1 MDAKERTRQ
10 RARQHYANM
19 SEEKREERNR
29 KQREARQR
37 KKAEKTINT
46 TATVPTDN
54 EHTTHNPV
62 QALTHSTVLTKTN
75 DSSISPE
82 QARKKRWYEN
92 LTAEQKAAKRQK
104 ERVQNMTNEQVQAK
118 RGRAQR
124 IKEKKGDTLNKAS
137 IAMENPS
144 FVPELVLDKP
154 TLKSPEPPA
163 PEVYGSCASLKASEF
178 LNFEITGRPFIP
190 MSNSGHDVGLDHQ
203 DASGAKKSRRR
214 CVTHGERHALL
225 SRQNKQFEANIG
237 SKIVPSENKDP
248 FMEVEDKNGSN
259 SISQPGVTNT
269 ESIKTDYMTGAST
282 PSQPHANN
290 DGDNDGV
297 IFEDDDDE
305 EEEGYLFI
313 GQDEDIEE
321 DAQMDDANLESSY
334 VPNMNDPYDKVYSN
348 MPQDTHNLEP
358 VQNCGYY
365 NAKKFQYEPEE
376 FCCRGGKIQLVEPET
391 PPELMRLWSSADA
404 DAKHFR
410 ENVRFF
416 NGHFSFTSLYCN
428 LDSKTTDTR
437 NGGIYTFRAHGQ
449 MYHNIRSFGRDGTE
463 PNHLELYFYDDDPS
477 LKHRFHKCRQE
488 QFDKNREVIKG
499 LARILRGNP
508 YAENLRSLGQ
518 VDDLEDYHVTFNL
531 DQRLDQRTYNAPLTS
546 EVAAIWIEGSEIRGQ
561 FDHSVVLHGRDRQ
574 IYGIRSYHGCY
585 DSLSYPLFFPRDE
598 LGWHSD
604 IPKVDVDIRKVLAAR
619 EKKRSTGNI
628 STEDPDSPGN
638 KCVSV
643 RDYYCYKFQM
653 RPGIFNPIL
662 HGKRLFQQ
670 FAVDTYIKIESSRLD
685 YIRHNQR
692 DLRAELYQ
700 GLVDALHAGEGRS
713 DKVGKRTVL
722 STSFIG
728 GPRDMRRRYM
738 DATALVRK
746 YGKPDI
752 FLTMTCNPNWDEIK
766 REIYPGQIPQDRPD
780 LVVRVFRAKL
790 EELKKRLLQYDILG
804 KVRAYVYVVEFQK
817 RGLPHAHFLLIMQNK
832 YKLTCPEQYDLLISA
847 EIPDKKKYP
856 ELHKMVIKH
865 MMHGPCGALNRN
877 CPCCIGRQSC
887 KNNYPRAYSETT
899 IQGKDS
905 YPIYRRRKNGK
916 KENVRNAQLDNA
928 WVVPYNPYLLRL
940 FNCHINVEAC
950 GSIKAVKYL
959 FKYIYKGHDR
969 ASIAV
974 REAGKVDDHENIDEI
989 KQYRDARWVTPPEAL
1004 WRIYGFDLSKN
1015 SPPVL
1020 QLQLHLPG
1028 MHMVSFQPH
1037 QDIKKVVNR
1046 EGVEKSMLTAYFEA
1060 NRLDPHARGILYRD
1074 FPEHYT
1080 WQANEG
1086 KYWKRRVQKKI
1097 QVGRIVSAHPAE
1109 GERYYLRVI
1118 LNHVTGATS
1127 FEDLRTVD
1135 GVVLPTFREAA
1146 ERRGL
1151 IESDNTLD
1159 ECLTEATMFQM
1170 PSSLRRLFATIL
1182 VFCEPS
1188 DVRGL
1193 WQKHLDAMSEDY
1205 QRNNQ
1210 SKFAV
1215 EQLVLID
1222 IRNILQS
1229 MGKDIKS
1236 FPLPKIDKTY
1246 DDTNGIAREILEEA
1260 RIKPTV
1266 DAMSL
1271 SESLNQEQRA
1281 AYDEIMTSI
1290 NNSQGGVFFVDG
1302 PGGTEKTYLYRAL
1315 LATVRHQDKIAVATA
1330 TSGVAASI
1338 MPGGRTAHSRF
1349 KIPLSINNGAY
1360 CSFTKQSG
1368 TAKLLRTASLII
1380 WDEASMTKRQAIEAL
1395 DNSMRDIMEQPE
1407 LPFGG
1412 KTIVFGGDFRQVLP
1426 VMRKGSRAQIIDASL
1441 RRSYLWDSMRHLK
1454 LVQNMRAKSDAWFAE
1469 YLLRIGGGT
1478 EATNNDGDVHLPDE
1492 ICLPYTGEDS
1502 DLDGLIDCI
1511 FPRLNE
1517 NMEDTNYITSRAI
1530 LATRND

>member
-1 MDAKERTRQ
+1 
-10 RARQHYANM
+10 
-19 SEEKREERNR
+19 
-29 KQREARQR
+29 
-37 KKAEKTINT
+37 
-46 TATVPTDN
+46 
-54 EHTTHNPV
+54 
-62 QALTHSTVLTKTN
+62 
-75 DSSISPE
+75 
-82 QARKKRWYEN
+82 
-92 LTAEQKAAKRQK
+92 
-104 ERVQNMTNEQVQAK
+104 MTNEQVQAK
-118 RGRAQR
+118 RGLAQR

-163 PEVYGSCASLKASEF
+163 PEVYWSCASLKASEF

-203 DASGAKKSRRR
+203 DASGAKKSRRL
-214 CVTHGERHALL
+214 C
-225 SRQNKQFEANIG
+225 
-237 SKIVPSENKDP
+237 NKDP

-290 DGDNDGV
+290 DGDDDGV
-297 IFEDDDDE
+297 IFEDDDE
-305 EEEGYLFI
+305 EEEGYLFA

-358 VQNCGYY
+358 VQNCGYC
-365 NAKKFQYEPEE
+365 NAKKFQYEPEG

-437 NGGIYTFRAHGQ
+437 NGGIYTFHAHGQ

-488 QFDKNREVIKG
+488 QFDKDREVIKG

-508 YAENLRSLGQ
+508 YAGNLRSLGQ
-518 VDDLEDYHVTFNL
+518 VDDLEDCRVTFNL

-546 EVAAIWIEGSEIRGQ
+546 EVAAIWIEGVRYAVS
-561 FDHSVVLHGRDRQ
+561 
-574 IYGIRSYHGCY
+574 
-585 DSLSYPLFFPRDE
+585 E

-604 IPKVDVDIRKVLAAR
+604 IPKVGVDIRKVLAAR
-619 EKKRSTGNI
+619 EKKKSAGNI
-628 STEDPDSPGN
+628 STEDPGSPGN

-662 HGKRLFQQ
+662 HGKCLFQQ
-670 FAVDTYIKIESSRLD
+670 FAVDSYIKIESSRLD

-713 DKVGKRTVL
+713 DKVGKRTML

-766 REIYPGQIPQDRPD
+766 RELYPGQISQDRPD

-905 YPIYRRRKNGK
+905 YPIYRRRKDGK

-989 KQYRDARWVTPPEAL
+989 KQYRDANYACTNNDLDIINRIKKIPADPGREEVVLIGDAVVHRYGMECLFNKEEFLNDEVINAYINLLRTQEHLLQRSDGTVYLENSIISFLMKRDGDDCVNMEEMYGKIGGSAIKQGAIIHKSRHVVINAYINLLRTQEHLLQRSDRTVHLENSIISFLMKRDGDDCVNMEEMYGKIGGSAIKQRVLSYINHDMVFLPINIKDKHWYLAVINARQCEIQVLDSCGDMFDRKDLITTLKGLQKQINMVSQHIEFKDHEWTNLQVTSWPIREIEFDQEMQEDGSSCGLFLLNFAEYWTGIMLSDNITQKDMTEFRTKLAAILLSSKFNERKGSPLFDNKDEMDGEPSEVIMLRSAPDAFKSTDNSNKRKREFVYERDDEFEYPSELDAILDSTPSTHTMTLDSNKLTMTPSSIDGDIDKFLFHGLPIIDMPLSRDNMIDVVCDYIITINDPELLEKEWV
-1004 WRIYGFDLSKN
+1004 R
-1015 SPPVL
+1015 
-1020 QLQLHLPG
+1020 
-1028 MHMVSFQPH
+1028 SFQPYKIT
-1037 QDIKKVVNR
+1037 IKVKQLHASLDLHKDMPEECFNIAVRLLARAQLKKLQSDGTIMGSKHYMDLKFCNLSDLNR
-1046 EGVEKSMLTAYFEA
+1046 DPKFRKRINWKDMSTTLEGWHYVQYDVSQCRYTLMPWVQCGNYMLFVLDDVQKQLIV
-1060 NRLDPHARGILYRD
+1060 LDPNPLPLWPLEIPCKRYFYRMHGIAINYGN
-1074 FPEHYT
+1074 
-1080 WQANEG
+1080 AM
-1086 KYWKRRVQKKI
+1086 RVFHWPPCSTNDGSLEQWSRT
-1097 QVGRIVSAHPAE
+1097 QFCMEDSQ
-1109 GERYYLRVI
+1109 LRKN
-1118 LNHVTGATS
+1118 L
-1127 FEDLRTVD
+1127 
-1135 GVVLPTFREAA
+1135 
-1146 ERRGL
+1146 
-1151 IESDNTLD
+1151 
-1159 ECLTEATMFQM
+1159 
-1170 PSSLRRLFATIL
+1170 
-1182 VFCEPS
+1182 
-1188 DVRGL
+1188 
-1193 WQKHLDAMSEDY
+1193 
-1205 QRNNQ
+1205 
-1210 SKFAV
+1210 
-1215 EQLVLID
+1215 LID
-1222 IRNILQS
+1222 LLTYEGNSYRFAIPENIRH
-1229 MGKDIKS
+1229 
-1236 FPLPKIDKTY
+1236 
-1246 DDTNGIAREILEEA
+1246 
-1260 RIKPTV
+1260 
-1266 DAMSL
+1266 
-1271 SESLNQEQRA
+1271 
-1281 AYDEIMTSI
+1281 
-1290 NNSQGGVFFVDG
+1290 
-1302 PGGTEKTYLYRAL
+1302 YLTR
-1315 LATVRHQDKIAVATA
+1315 
-1330 TSGVAASI
+1330 
-1338 MPGGRTAHSRF
+1338 
-1349 KIPLSINNGAY
+1349 
-1360 CSFTKQSG
+1360 
-1368 TAKLLRTASLII
+1368 
-1380 WDEASMTKRQAIEAL
+1380 
-1395 DNSMRDIMEQPE
+1395 
-1407 LPFGG
+1407 
-1412 KTIVFGGDFRQVLP
+1412 
-1426 VMRKGSRAQIIDASL
+1426 IIDT
-1441 RRSYLWDSMRHLK
+1441 
-1454 LVQNMRAKSDAWFAE
+1454 Q
-1469 YLLRIGGGT
+1469 I
-1478 EATNNDGDVHLPDE
+1478 
-1492 ICLPYTGEDS
+1492 
-1502 DLDGLIDCI
+1502 
-1511 FPRLNE
+1511 
-1517 NMEDTNYITSRAI
+1517 
-1530 LATRND
+1530 

>member
-10 RARQHYANM
+10 RARQRYANM
-19 SEEKREERNR
+19 SKEKREERNR

-163 PEVYGSCASLKASEF
+163 PEVYGSCANLKASEF

-214 CVTHGERHALL
+214 CVTHGETHALL

-248 FMEVEDKNGSN
+248 FMGGRQKWVEFH
-259 SISQPGVTNT
+259 IST
-269 ESIKTDYMTGAST
+269 SIKTDYMTGAST

-297 IFEDDDDE
+297 IFEDDDEE

-313 GQDEDIEE
+313 DEDIEE

-334 VPNMNDPYDKVYSN
+334 VRNMNDPYDKVYSN

-358 VQNCGYY
+358 VQNCGYC
-365 NAKKFQYEPEE
+365 NAKKFQYEPEG

-391 PPELMRLWSSADA
+391 PPELTRLWSSADA

-449 MYHNIRSFGRDGTE
+449 MYHNIRPFGRDGTE

-477 LKHRFHKCRQE
+477 LKHRFHKCQQE
-488 QFDKNREVIKG
+488 QFDKDREVIKG

-518 VDDLEDYHVTFNL
+518 VDDLEDYRVTFNL

-585 DSLSYPLFFPRDE
+585 DSLSYPLFFPRGE

-604 IPKVDVDIRKVLAAR
+604 IPKVGVDIRKVLAAR

-766 REIYPGQIPQDRPD
+766 REIYPGQILQDRPD

-950 GSIKAVKYL
+950 GSIKAIKYL

-1060 NRLDPHARGILYRD
+1060 NRLDLHARGILYRD

-1127 FEDLRTVD
+1127 FEDRRTVD

-1159 ECLTEATMFQM
+1159 ECFTEATMFQM

-1266 DAMSL
+1266 DDMSL

-1302 PGGTEKTYLYRAL
+1302 PGGTGKTYLYRAL
-1315 LATVRHQDKIAVATA
+1315 LTTVRHQDKIAVATA

-1380 WDEASMTKRQAIEAL
+1380 WDEACMTKRQAIEAL

-1412 KTIVFGGDFRQVLP
+1412 RWRFQ
-1426 VMRKGSRAQIIDASL
+1426 ASAPCCEEG
-1441 RRSYLWDSMRHLK
+1441 
-1454 LVQNMRAKSDAWFAE
+1454 V
-1469 YLLRIGGGT
+1469 
-1478 EATNNDGDVHLPDE
+1478 
-1492 ICLPYTGEDS
+1492 
-1502 DLDGLIDCI
+1502 
-1511 FPRLNE
+1511 
-1517 NMEDTNYITSRAI
+1517 
-1530 LATRND
+1530 

>member
-1 MDAKERTRQ
+1 
-10 RARQHYANM
+10 
-19 SEEKREERNR
+19 
-29 KQREARQR
+29 
-37 KKAEKTINT
+37 
-46 TATVPTDN
+46 
-54 EHTTHNPV
+54 
-62 QALTHSTVLTKTN
+62 
-75 DSSISPE
+75 
-82 QARKKRWYEN
+82 
-92 LTAEQKAAKRQK
+92 
-104 ERVQNMTNEQVQAK
+104 
-118 RGRAQR
+118 
-124 IKEKKGDTLNKAS
+124 
-137 IAMENPS
+137 MENPS

-203 DASGAKKSRRR
+203 DASGAKKSGRR

-358 VQNCGYY
+358 VQNCGYC
-365 NAKKFQYEPEE
+365 NAKMFQYEPEG

-488 QFDKNREVIKG
+488 QFDKDREVIKG

-518 VDDLEDYHVTFNL
+518 VDDLEDYRVTFNL
-531 DQRLDQRTYNAPLTS
+531 DQR
-546 EVAAIWIEGSEIRGQ
+546 G
-561 FDHSVVLHGRDRQ
+561 
-574 IYGIRSYHGCY
+574 
-585 DSLSYPLFFPRDE
+585 E

-604 IPKVDVDIRKVLAAR
+604 IPKVGMDIRKVLAAR

-653 RPGIFNPIL
+653 RPGIFNLIL

-738 DATALVRK
+738 DAIALVRK

-766 REIYPGQIPQDRPD
+766 REIYPGQIPQDRSD

-1266 DAMSL
+1266 DDMSL

-1281 AYDEIMTSI
+1281 AYDEIITSI

-1302 PGGTEKTYLYRAL
+1302 PGGTGKTYLYRAL

-1426 VMRKGSRAQIIDASL
+1426 VVRKGSR
-1441 RRSYLWDSMRHLK
+1441 
-1454 LVQNMRAKSDAWFAE
+1454 NMRAKSDPWFAE

-1530 LATRND
+1530 LATRNDWVDIINMKMMERFQGDEMVYHSFDTAVDDPHNYYPSEFLNSLSPNGLPPHVLKLKIGCPVILLRNIDPANGLCNGTRLVVRGFQRNIIDAEIILGQHAGRRIFLPRIPLCPSDDEMFPFQFKRKQFPISLSFAMTVNKAQGQTIPNVGVYLREPVFSHGQLYVALSRATARSNIKILAVPVDDMILKKEKKKVSVKRATYTKNIVYKEVLTP